1 MEKKEIKQKVIE
13 IAAVQF
19 GIKLDEIKLETKF
32 ISDLGAD
39 SLDTVEIIMTLED
52 MFDLAISD
60 EDAEKLMNVGMVVDY
75 VEKRFE
81 DDSSQ

>member
-1 MEKKEIKQKVIE
+1 MGKKETEQRVIE
-13 IAAVQF
+13 IVAVQF
-19 GIKLDEIKLETKF
+19 GIRLDEIKLETKF
-32 ISDLGAD
+32 ITDLSAD

-52 MFDLAISD
+52 MFDIAIPD

-75 VEKRFE
+75 VEKRLE